1 MYIVEFKNFFFIF
14 ALFLLLLYKSYWM
27 EQENRKI
34 IRKEKTM
41 AKYQDLADAIIKGD
55 NTSSREIAEKLVAD
69 GVSATEILNEGMMP
83 GMEVVGKK
91 FKANEMYIPEVL
103 IAARAMHAAM
113 DIIKP
118 LLTET
123 GEEGKGSVVIG
134 TVQGDLHD
142 IGKNLVGMMLE
153 GGGFTVVDAGVDVPP
168 EKYIEELKKSKSKV
182 LGLSA
187 LLTTTMP
194 GMKEVI
200 EAVKADSEMSNVKV
214 MVGGAPLTQEYADS
228 IGADGYAPDA
238 SSAVDLA
245 NDLMN

>member
-1 MYIVEFKNFFFIF
+1 MGSKGNKN
-14 ALFLLLLYKSYWM
+14 K
-27 EQENRKI
+27 K
-34 IRKEKTM
+34 KGDVM
-41 AKYQDLADAIIKGD
+41 AKYQDLADAIIRGD
-55 NTSSREIAEKLVAD
+55 NVASKDLAQKLVAE
-69 GVSATEILNEGMMP
+69 GVSAIDILNDGLMP
-83 GMEVVGKK
+83 GMNVVGKK

-118 LLTET
+118 MLSEA
-123 GEEGKGSVVIG
+123 GAEMKGTIVIG

-153 GGGFTVVDAGVDVPP
+153 GGGFTVVDAGVDVPG
-168 EKYIEELKKSKSKV
+168 EKFVEEVKKSNAKV
-182 LGLSA
+182 VGLSA

-194 GMKEVI
+194 SMKDVI
-200 EAVKADSEMSNVKV
+200 SALKADSATQDVKV

-228 IGADGYAPDA
+228 IGASGYAPDA

-245 NDLMN
+245 KEMLA

>member
-1 MYIVEFKNFFFIF
+1 MVNKIVKGE
-14 ALFLLLLYKSYWM
+14 A
-27 EQENRKI
+27 
-34 IRKEKTM
+34 M
-41 AKYQDLADAIIKGD
+41 AKYQDLADSIIAGD
-55 NTSSREIAEKLVAD
+55 NVKSKEITQKLVD
-69 GVSATEILNEGMMP
+69 SGVSSSDILNEGLVP
-83 GMEVVGKK
+83 GMEVVGRK

-118 LLTET
+118 MLSAS
-123 GEEGKGSVVIG
+123 GAKMKGTVIIG

-153 GGGFTVVDAGVDVPP
+153 GGGFSVIDVGVDIPA
-168 EKYIEELKKSKSKV
+168 EKFVEEAKKSNAK
-182 LGLSA
+182 LIGLSA

-194 GMKEVI
+194 VMKDVI
-200 EAVKADSEMSNVKV
+200 AALKADGATADVKV

-228 IGADGYAPDA
+228 IGAKGYAPDA

-245 NDLMN
+245 SKLLA

>member
-1 MYIVEFKNFFFIF
+1 
-14 ALFLLLLYKSYWM
+14 
-27 EQENRKI
+27 
-34 IRKEKTM
+34 M
-41 AKYQDLADAIIKGD
+41 AKYQELADAIIKGD
-55 NTSSREIAEKLVAD
+55 NTASKEIAEKLIAD
-69 GVSATEILNEGMMP
+69 GVKAAEILNDGLVP
-83 GMEVVGKK
+83 GMNVVGAK

-118 LLTET
+118 LLAES
-123 GEEGKGSVVIG
+123 GAEMKGTVVVG

-142 IGKNLVGMMLE
+142 IGKNLVCMMLE
-153 GGGFTVVDAGVDVPP
+153 GGGFSIVDAGVDVPT
-168 EKYIEELKKSKSKV
+168 EKYIEEIKKSGAKV

-200 EAVKADSEMSNVKV
+200 DAVKADPETADVKV

-228 IGADGYAPDA
+228 IGAAGYAADA

-245 NDLMN
+245 NELM

>member
-1 MYIVEFKNFFFIF
+1 
-14 ALFLLLLYKSYWM
+14 
-27 EQENRKI
+27 
-34 IRKEKTM
+34 M
-41 AKYQDLADAIIKGD
+41 AKYQELADAIIKGD
-55 NTSSREIAEKLVAD
+55 NVASKELAEKLVAD
-69 GVSATEILNEGMMP
+69 GVAAQDILNEGLVP
-83 GMEVVGKK
+83 GMNVVGTK

-118 LLTET
+118 LLAES
-123 GEEGKGSVVIG
+123 GAEMKGTIVVG

-142 IGKNLVGMMLE
+142 IGKNLVCMMLE
-153 GGGFTVVDAGVDVPP
+153 GGGYSVVDVGVDIPA
-168 EKYIEELKKSKSKV
+168 EKFVEEVKKAKAPV

-194 GMKEVI
+194 AMKDVI
-200 EAVKADSEMSNVKV
+200 DALKADADTKDVKV

-228 IGADGYAPDA
+228 IGAAGYAADA

-245 NDLMN
+245 NDLV

>member
-1 MYIVEFKNFFFIF
+1 
-14 ALFLLLLYKSYWM
+14 
-27 EQENRKI
+27 
-34 IRKEKTM
+34 M
-41 AKYQDLADAIIKGD
+41 AKYQDLADSIIAGD
-55 NTSSREIAEKLVAD
+55 NVKSKEITQKLVDNGA
-69 GVSATEILNEGMMP
+69 SSSEILNEGLVP
-83 GMEVVGKK
+83 GMEVVGRK

-118 LLTET
+118 MLSAS
-123 GEEGKGSVVIG
+123 GAKMKGTVIIG

-153 GGGFTVVDAGVDVPP
+153 GGGFSVIDAGVDIPA
-168 EKYIEELKKSKSKV
+168 EKFVEEAKKSGAK
-182 LGLSA
+182 LIGLSA

-194 GMKEVI
+194 VMKDVI
-200 EAVKADSEMSNVKV
+200 AALKADSSTADVKV

-228 IGADGYAPDA
+228 IGAKGYAPDA

-245 NDLMN
+245 TKLLA

>member
-1 MYIVEFKNFFFIF
+1 
-14 ALFLLLLYKSYWM
+14 
-27 EQENRKI
+27 
-34 IRKEKTM
+34 M
-41 AKYQDLADAIIKGD
+41 AKYQDLANAIIAGD
-55 NTSSREIAEKLVAD
+55 NVKSKEITQKLVD
-69 GVSATEILNEGMMP
+69 SGVSSSEILNEGLVP
-83 GMEVVGKK
+83 GMEVVGRQ

-118 LLTET
+118 MLSES
-123 GEEGKGSVVIG
+123 GAKMKGTVIIG

-153 GGGFTVVDAGVDVPP
+153 GGGFSIIDLGVDIPA
-168 EKYIEELKKSKSKV
+168 EKYVEEAKKSGAK
-182 LGLSA
+182 LIGLSA

-194 GMKEVI
+194 VMKDVI
-200 EAVKADSEMSNVKV
+200 AILKTDSATADVKV

-228 IGADGYAPDA
+228 IGANGYAPDA

-245 NDLMN
+245 AKLLG

>member
-1 MYIVEFKNFFFIF
+1 
-14 ALFLLLLYKSYWM
+14 
-27 EQENRKI
+27 
-34 IRKEKTM
+34 M
-41 AKYQDLADAIIKGD
+41 AKYQDLADAIIAGD
-55 NTSSREIAEKLVAD
+55 NVKSKDITQKLVDSGVKAVDVLND
-69 GVSATEILNEGMMP
+69 GLVP
-83 GMEVVGKK
+83 GMDVVGAK

-118 LLTET
+118 MLSEA
-123 GEEGKGSVVIG
+123 GAEMKGTIVIG

-153 GGGFTVVDAGVDVPP
+153 GGGYTVVDAGVDVASD
-168 EKYIEELKKSKSKV
+168 KFVEEVKKSKAKV

-194 GMKEVI
+194 VMKDVI
-200 EAVKADSEMSNVKV
+200 SAMRADAATKNVAV

-228 IGADGYAPDA
+228 IGANGYAPDA

-245 NDLMN
+245 KQLMS